1 MPTPTLGPFLQAY
14 GLNKEVSAIFHK
26 MYANHYLELVDISTY
41 FYNHSSHSCS
51 NCELCCRL
59 VSFCSFRYP
68 NLLNSDC
75 EDALL
80 EYLAAP
86 DQNTKSRH
94 LLIPSSDCLPLFQ
107 FFIFFGNPRM
117 RNELLTAV
125 C

>member
-1 MPTPTLGPFLQAY
+1 MPTPTLDSFFQAY

-41 FYNHSSHSCS
+41 FYNHSS
-51 NCELCCRL
+51 
-59 VSFCSFRYP
+59 FCSFRYP

-86 DQNTKSRH
+86 DQNSKSRH
-94 LLIPSSDCLPLFQ
+94 LLIPSSDCLPLFK
-107 FFIFFGNPRM
+107 IFFFLEIRACAMSYLPLSVR
-117 RNELLTAV
+117 E
-125 C
+125 